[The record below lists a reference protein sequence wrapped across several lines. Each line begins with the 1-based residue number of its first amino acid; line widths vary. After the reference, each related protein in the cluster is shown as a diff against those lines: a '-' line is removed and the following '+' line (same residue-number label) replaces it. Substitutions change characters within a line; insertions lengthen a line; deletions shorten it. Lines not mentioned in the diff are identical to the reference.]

1 MTTTT
6 LTLLVI
12 YLVCIL
18 GILGFLAIFFISVKP
33 FKDFSPLIMPIFKG
47 FMIVFVIVAIFGAY
61 KIWTGENVDF
71 GKNPFDISTRERSDF

>member
-12 YLVCIL
+12 YLACIL

-47 FMIVFVIVAIFGAY
+47 FMIVFVIVAIFGREQMWILE
-61 KIWTGENVDF
+61 KIHS
-71 GKNPFDISTRERSDF
+71 ISRREREVIFNF